1 MRAFCLL
8 TVNEF
13 SKPCNNTT
21 PVSSWNAFTTE
32 ENISNITSCKKNL
45 QRTSKVAHT
54 LPPPPSQNISNL
66 VDPPSP
72 PPISLDVIYVSF
84 IFQFQLVP
92 ISYTLGRP
100 FHLLLIVSIDV
111 EKLVEFHILYFPLL
125 LVWIGYSNFFTLR
138 WLAWLI

>member
-66 VDPPSP
+66 VDLPSP
-72 PPISLDVIYVSF
+72 PPHFSGRHICIFHISVSTRSYFLHTWETLSSPSYCEYRCWKTSWISYFIFSFIISLNRLF
-84 IFQFQLVP
+84 
-92 ISYTLGRP
+92 
-100 FHLLLIVSIDV
+100 
-111 EKLVEFHILYFPLL
+111 
-125 LVWIGYSNFFTLR
+125 
-138 WLAWLI
+138 